1 MDKKS
6 IVKLVGIYII
16 LLGLSYAFYIVLVAV
31 KANDSIASSLLS
43 WTATMF
49 ATIAL
54 LYTFYSWRN
63 QKETEVI
70 ATEAKNLSLNII
82 AFKQNYIKVYNYFTF
97 TDDDN
102 FCKGKAEL
110 KKLKIEAFSIR
121 NQIIY
126 FCILSSTKED
136 LSIKI
141 LDEIILYM
149 DDKSQQSNWID
160 RVDNDYHKSFDETS
174 KNIQDIIISLSYYS
188 LYKFNISK
196 FKNINTEIKKLFPKL

>member
-1 MDKKS
+1 MDVCS
-6 IVKLVGIYII
+6 IDWSAIATFVGVVVALYI
-16 LLGLSYAFYIVLVAV
+16 
-31 KANDSIASSLLS
+31 S
-43 WTATMF
+43 WQ
-49 ATIAL
+49 
-54 LYTFYSWRN
+54 WKR
-63 QKETEVI
+63 QKGSEVI

-141 LDEIILYM
+141 LDEIIHYM

-160 RVDNDYHKSFDETS
+160 RVDNNYHKSFDETS
-174 KNIQDIIISLSYYS
+174 KNIQNIIISLSYYS

-196 FKNINTEIKKLFPKL
+196 FKNVNTEIKKLFPNL